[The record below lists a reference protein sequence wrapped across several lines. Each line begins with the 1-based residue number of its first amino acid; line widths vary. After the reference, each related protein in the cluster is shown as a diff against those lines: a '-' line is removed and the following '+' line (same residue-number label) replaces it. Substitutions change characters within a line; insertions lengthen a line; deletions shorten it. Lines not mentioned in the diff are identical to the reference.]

1 MGSGNFLPSDA
12 ARRLHLLAGIS
23 RRSPM
28 KILIINW
35 QDIRNPFSGGAEVQL
50 HEVFSRVAQAGHEV
64 VLYCSSFPGAPHE
77 ETMNGIRIIRE
88 GGRNLFNYRVPFAYR
103 SRFRHEGFDVV
114 VDDMN
119 KIPFFTPLYVREPL
133 QGIIHHL
140 FAESIF
146 REVNPLVGAYVY
158 LTERLS
164 LALYRGSKMPFIV
177 VSPSTYQDLI
187 ERGFDPSA
195 LVQIGLAVDHNLFRP
210 TGVPR
215 SPTPLIG
222 YFGRLK
228 KYKSVDQL
236 LLALPAVLRDVPAL
250 KAVIV
255 GEGDDRPR
263 LEALVRQLNIQDAV
277 RFTGFVSE
285 QEKVTLLQQMWFKVA
300 TSSKEGWGLTVTEAN
315 ACGTPAIAS
324 NVPGLRDAVQDG
336 KSGLLY
342 RYGDVE
348 DLAGKIKL
356 LLSDGELRARLSAG
370 ALAWAALFSWDE
382 AARRTIEVLERR
394 IAAGR
399 PD

>member
-1 MGSGNFLPSDA
+1 
-12 ARRLHLLAGIS
+12 
-23 RRSPM
+23 M

-77 ETMNGIRIIRE
+77 ETLNGIRIIRE
-88 GGRNLFNYRVPFAYR
+88 GGRSLFNYRVPLAYR
-103 SRFRHEGFDVV
+103 NRFRHAGFDVV

-119 KIPFFTPLYVREPL
+119 KIPFFTPLYVREPI

-146 REVNPLVGAYVY
+146 REINPLAGAYVY
-158 LTERLS
+158 VTERIS
-164 LALYRGSKMPFIV
+164 LALYRRRKTSFIV

-187 ERGFDPSA
+187 ARGFDPLS

-236 LLALPAVLRDVPAL
+236 LQALPIVLREVPAL
-250 KAVIV
+250 KVVIV

-263 LEALVRQLNIQDAV
+263 LEAMTRQLNVQHAV

-342 RYGDVE
+342 RYGDID

-356 LLSDGELRARLSAG
+356 LLGDGELRTHLSAG
-370 ALAWAALFSWDE
+370 ALAWAALFSWDD
-382 AARRTIEVLERR
+382 AAQRTIDVLRERV
-394 IAAGR
+394 AGR
-399 PD
+399 RPD

>member
-1 MGSGNFLPSDA
+1 
-12 ARRLHLLAGIS
+12 
-23 RRSPM
+23 M
-28 KILIINW
+28 KILIFNW
-35 QDIRNPFSGGAEVQL
+35 QDVRNPFSGGAEVQL

-64 VLYCSSFPGAPHE
+64 VLYCSGFPGAPYE
-77 ETMNGIRIIRE
+77 ETLNGIKVIRE
-88 GGRNLFNYRVPFAYR
+88 GGRNLFNYRVPLAYR
-103 SRFRHEGFDVV
+103 NRFRHQGFDVV

-119 KIPFFTPLYVREPL
+119 KIPFFTPLFVREPIE
-133 QGIIHHL
+133 GIIHHL

-158 LTERLS
+158 VMERMS
-164 LALYRGSKMPFIV
+164 LALYRKRKTPFIV

-187 ERGFDPSA
+187 SRGFDPSS
-195 LVQIGLAVDHNLFRP
+195 LVQVLLAVDHELFRP

-236 LLALPAVLRDVPAL
+236 LRALLLVLPDVPDL
-250 KAVIV
+250 KTVIV

-263 LEALVRQLNIQDAV
+263 LEALARELRIQDRV
-277 RFTGFVSE
+277 KFTGFVSD

-324 NVPGLRDAVQDG
+324 NVPGLRDAVQDAR
-336 KSGLLY
+336 SGLLY

-348 DLAGKIKL
+348 DLAGKIRL
-356 LLSDGELRARLSAG
+356 LLKDAELRARLSAG
-370 ALAWAALFSWDE
+370 ALAWAAQFSWDE
-382 AARRTIEVLERR
+382 AARKTIEVLERR
-394 IAAGR
+394 IAGGRAGQTS
-399 PD
+399 